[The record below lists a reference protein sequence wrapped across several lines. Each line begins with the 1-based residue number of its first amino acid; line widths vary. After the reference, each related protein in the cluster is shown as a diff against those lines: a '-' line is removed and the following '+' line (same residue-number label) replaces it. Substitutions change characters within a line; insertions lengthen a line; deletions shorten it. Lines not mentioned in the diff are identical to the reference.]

1 MDIGKVL
8 ANKSELIVQE
18 WVEDV
23 QKDKIVTSARN
34 LAYQSVRNSV
44 PLLIEA
50 LSSILSQSE
59 ESEISLLIEQA
70 IEHGIL
76 RAQQGFDAEEL
87 MREYG
92 ILRQII
98 FSNLASELNQL
109 DTTEAIRI
117 FRLIDLAID
126 MVVGRCFKKYTSEV
140 LDDLEQVKSQ
150 LLLTNQELSRLVAAQ
165 QDNISRL
172 AHELKNPLN
181 SIIGY
186 SDLIIKRNKIDP
198 QSDNDNRD
206 LKQIERVLRNAR
218 NLLRIINDALEISR
232 YKAGKIKLKVLPVN
246 LPQLINGVIDVLE
259 PLAND
264 KNLDLVKN
272 YALDKTEIVTDSLRL
287 QQVVTNLLSN
297 GIRYTEVG
305 KVEIVC
311 STRTDGFEIAI
322 ADTGIGIHPEDQS
335 RIFEPF
341 YQSSYSARL
350 PDSTG
355 LGLTI
360 VANIVE
366 LLQGKVSFTSA
377 VGVGTTFVVW
387 LPAAIAAEPDETQ
400 TE

>member
-1 MDIGKVL
+1 
-8 ANKSELIVQE
+8 
-18 WVEDV
+18 
-23 QKDKIVTSARN
+23 
-34 LAYQSVRNSV
+34 
-44 PLLIEA
+44 
-50 LSSILSQSE
+50 
-59 ESEISLLIEQA
+59 
-70 IEHGIL
+70 
-76 RAQQGFDAEEL
+76 
-87 MREYG
+87 
-92 ILRQII
+92 
-98 FSNLASELNQL
+98 
-109 DTTEAIRI
+109 
-117 FRLIDLAID
+117 
-126 MVVGRCFKKYTSEV
+126 
-140 LDDLEQVKSQ
+140 
-150 LLLTNQELSRLVAAQ
+150 
-165 QDNISRL
+165 
-172 AHELKNPLN
+172 
-181 SIIGY
+181 
-186 SDLIIKRNKIDP
+186 
-198 QSDNDNRD
+198 
-206 LKQIERVLRNAR
+206 RVLRNAR

-232 YKAGKIKLKVLPVN
+232 YKAGKIKLKILPVN